1 MSWRKSSALDGLV
14 EKRREKGLEKGRK
27 NFKNAIDKYIRLWY
41 NNKAVAKSGGEKRS
55 ERSFGH

>member
-1 MSWRKSSALDGLV
+1 VLWTGWLKKEGKKVSKKA
-14 EKRREKGLEKGRK
+14 EK